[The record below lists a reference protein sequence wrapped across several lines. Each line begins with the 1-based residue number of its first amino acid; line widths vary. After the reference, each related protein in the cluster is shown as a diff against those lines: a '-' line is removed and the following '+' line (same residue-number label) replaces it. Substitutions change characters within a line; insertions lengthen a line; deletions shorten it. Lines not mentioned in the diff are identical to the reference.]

1 MDPLAEQPELLT
13 AGLAMDDDL
22 AVEDVPAGRE
32 AQLGEVAGQ
41 VAAVARLE
49 LDLVAVDEGDRPE
62 AVPLGLVRPAVARR
76 ECRAR
81 AGELGE
87 DRTLEGKGHEPDPN
101 QGGRS
106 VPRVGSG
113 SRADGRRR
121 GGSRRRGAGP

>member
-62 AVPLGLVRPAVARR
+62 AVPLGLVGPAVARR
-76 ECRAR
+76 KRRAG

-101 QGGRS
+101 QGTVGPGRRA
-106 VPRVGSG
+106 V
-113 SRADGRRR
+113 SRADDRRR
-121 GGSRRRGAGP
+121 GGSRRRGG